1 MRSPVLEVIRES
13 KVKKPEKYTIL
24 TFPTHERYETQL
36 SKTGHEFYGFTSQG
50 QKKWDTA
57 YADLPENYYILPEG
71 AIFGAIHF
79 DAILSQSKFGQFQ
92 IAQQLQQALGVPI
105 ISLEH
110 TLPIPD
116 WPEGQKEAMAAMT
129 GQENIFISEYSRR
142 EWGVKAPVKSSVIHH
157 SVDSNLFKPKDIE
170 KKPYALSVVNDFKN
184 RDYCCNYTGWQRITQ
199 GLDTKVVGSCSE
211 GLSQPAPSI
220 EALVD
225 EYNSAQIFLNT
236 STVSPVP
243 TSLLEAM
250 SCGCAVVTT
259 ATCMIPE
266 IIVNGENGFMSND
279 EAELRGYID
288 QLLAD
293 EDLRKRLGVAAR
305 ETVLTNFS
313 EQDFIKNWNDTFDGV
328 LK

>member
-1 MRSPVLEVIRES
+1 MRSPVLEIIREA
-13 KVKKPEKYTIL
+13 KLEKADSYKIL

-36 SKTGHEFYGFTSQG
+36 CKTGHEFYAFTSEG
-50 QKKWDTA
+50 QKKWDVA
-57 YADLPENYYILPEG
+57 YADLPDNYYILPEG
-71 AIFGAIHF
+71 TIFGAIPF

-116 WPEGQKEAMAAMT
+116 WPQGQKESMASMV

-157 SVDSNLFKPKDIE
+157 SVDSSLFKPSSVE

-184 RDYCCNYTGWQRITQ
+184 RDYCCNYSGWQRVTDSIE
-199 GLDTKVVGSCSE
+199 TKVVGSCSE
-211 GLSQPAPSI
+211 GLSEPAPSI
-220 EALVD
+220 EALVN
-225 EYNSAQIFLNT
+225 EYNSAQVFLNT

-279 EAELRGYID
+279 EAELKGYIE
-288 QLLAD
+288 QLFSD
-293 EDLRKRLGVAAR
+293 ENLRTKLGKAAR
-305 ETVLTNFS
+305 ETILNNFS
-313 EQDFIKNWNDTFDGV
+313 EKDFINNWNDTFDGV